1 MKPDEAR
8 AALKALDEQKP
19 PYTVREVA
27 KGTAAGAASK
37 GGETKVRLPAWL
49 SSRLGGKG
57 DCMDVLHRQKGRAC
71 ILIGAGAATYCNGTS
86 QP

>member
-1 MKPDEAR
+1 MPIDPDWVESLSPYEAQAVLDKLAEHFKGRPRRRLKDMKPDEAR

-37 GGETKVRLPAWL
+37 GGQT
-49 SSRLGGKG
+49 
-57 DCMDVLHRQKGRAC
+57 
-71 ILIGAGAATYCNGTS
+71 
-86 QP
+86 